1 MIRPPPRSTL
11 FPYTTLSRPDL
22 LVGLVPAGGR
32 ADVQG
37 HVTLGAGPV
46 LLQLDRAL
54 LAGVG
59 VGANDHVA
67 LADRHRV
74 VGPGGHSDRVLRV
87 GVVHAGKRG
96 VEVRGVGDVFFLMIR
111 RPPRSTLFPYT
122 TLFRSDLLVGLV
134 PAGGRADVQGHV
146 TLGAGPVLLQL
157 DRA

>member
-1 MIRPPPRSTL
+1 MRRRPPSSTL
-11 FPYTTLSRPDL
+11 FPYTAVSPSARQDL

-87 GVVHAGKRG
+87 G
-96 VEVRGVGDVFFLMIR
+96 EV
-111 RPPRSTLFPYT
+111 
-122 TLFRSDLLVGLV
+122 
-134 PAGGRADVQGHV
+134 
-146 TLGAGPVLLQL
+146 GAANG
-157 DRA
+157 